1 MYMAKKIIIG
11 VTGKSGV
18 GKTEFC
24 NALIQSLKHAK
35 IINVDQVFL
44 DVVQN
49 PSYSRHVIQANNNGL
64 DAKKRLNS
72 LQKIF
77 TEVERRVNQEIRIR
91 KGPLLIEHMS
101 LENWSFT
108 QKCDIKI
115 LIEAD
120 ENLRQEKLYKR
131 DLFEETD
138 FCREKLNN
146 SESCN
151 FDYKFFNDYSQE
163 ALNKMIN
170 QVLPKIK

>member
-1 MYMAKKIIIG
+1 MVKKIIIG

-24 NALIQSLKHAK
+24 DALVKHLKNAKVIS
-35 IINVDQVFL
+35 VDQVFL
-44 DVVQN
+44 DVVLHPN
-49 PSYSRHVIQANNNGL
+49 YSRYVVQAKNKEL
-64 DAKKRLNS
+64 SAKKRLIS

-77 TEVERRVNQEIRIR
+77 TEVEHRVNQEIKIR
-91 KGPLLIEHMS
+91 KGPLIIDHMS
-101 LENWSFT
+101 LESWLFA

-120 ENLRQEKLYKR
+120 DDLRQKMIYKR

-146 SESCN
+146 SKPCN
-151 FDYKFFNDYSQE
+151 FDCKFFNDYSPE
-163 ALNKMIN
+163 ALNYMVN
-170 QVLPKIK
+170 QVLSKIK